1 MYLRIA
7 WREEPPRSYKNQWL
21 NDVKYVDFKNNVRE
35 ILTKTS
41 YLILKIV
48 QGKKTNCA
56 RKKIAHLEGSDCSLD
71 HLRVLGV
78 RRWLLGLGSLL
89 LWRLLDGSCCGVRHF
104 SIVLL
109 LNVAKLQCKNSDE
122 LCSTVPVNINRART
136 SEATCAKVELCAS
149 LLHNCAPNL
158 CS

>member
-48 QGKKTNCA
+48 QGKK
-56 RKKIAHLEGSDCSLD
+56 KQIAQE
-71 HLRVLGV
+71 
-78 RRWLLGLGSLL
+78 
-89 LWRLLDGSCCGVRHF
+89 
-104 SIVLL
+104 
-109 LNVAKLQCKNSDE
+109 K
-122 LCSTVPVNINRART
+122 
-136 SEATCAKVELCAS
+136 
-149 LLHNCAPNL
+149 
-158 CS
+158 